1 MLCPVNVPMRGET
14 KYAEPQKPFLVISM
28 KIDIESVSKIL
39 LANPNLADDV
49 QKGDEGFA
57 QWHLDESLKNA
68 VERLFLLHENPKDI
82 EFLAPLI

>member
-1 MLCPVNVPMRGET
+1 MRGEI
-14 KYAEPQKPFLVISM
+14 KYPEPQKPFLVISM

>member
-1 MLCPVNVPMRGET
+1 MFCPVNVPMRGET

-49 QKGDEGFA
+49 QKVDEGFA
-57 QWHLDESLKNA
+57 QWHRDESLKNA